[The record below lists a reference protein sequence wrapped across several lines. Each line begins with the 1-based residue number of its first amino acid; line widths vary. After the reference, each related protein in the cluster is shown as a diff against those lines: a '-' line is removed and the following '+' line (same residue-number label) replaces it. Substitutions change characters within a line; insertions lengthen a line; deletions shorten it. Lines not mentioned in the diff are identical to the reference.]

1 MKQNLMGLLC
11 VSILFSIAWSS
22 HAQDDN
28 LALISQAYEQTA
40 AVGNYRVSASQS
52 INETLIMRR
61 LLSKTFLMDVDIF
74 ESAIITSKQE
84 QEIDGV
90 VAGDEIQATIKAE
103 ARQEQ
108 TLGEEFIL
116 RGEPLTQ
123 LRGVS
128 NDADLE
134 AQLTWATS
142 GFYLNMDETDSELRS
157 GVPSGWILV
166 TDETPILTDALIS
179 LTDLQAALTNLRF
192 KDVRLLFG
200 AVTTIEVLDTGA
212 LGGQVMQR
220 YLLTFDMDSVLA
232 AGGFSIT
239 TLNLSEEM
247 ITALLADSLYTIEV
261 WIGEDDGYVHKQILT
276 FSFGGELEPNQ
287 FEGMPAETR
296 VIYRYSQTFEMAL
309 SEIGGD
315 LRVLPPPHAEILG

>member
-1 MKQNLMGLLC
+1 MKQKLMGLLC

-28 LALISQAYEQTA
+28 LALISQAYEQTV
-40 AVGNYRVSASQS
+40 AVGSYRVSASQS

-142 GFYLNMDETDSELRS
+142 GLYLNMDETDSELRN
-157 GVPSGWILV
+157 GVPNGWVLV
-166 TDETPILTDALIS
+166 TDETPILTDTLIS
-179 LTDLQAALTNLRF
+179 LADLQAALTNLRF
-192 KDVRLLFG
+192 KDVRLLFEG
-200 AVTTIEVLDTGA
+200 VTTIEVLDTGA

-232 AGGFSIT
+232 AGGFSMT

-247 ITALLADSLYTIEV
+247 ITALLADSLYTIEA

-276 FSFGGELEPNQ
+276 FSFSGELEPNR
-287 FEGMPAETR
+287 FEGVPAETM
-296 VIYRYSQTFEMAL
+296 VIYHYTQTFEMVI